1 MKCLHKGAHQTHP
14 CAYSHP
20 PHHEHPFALVRPP
33 APHAFRSAHSA
44 FVCIVRGSIKS
55 TLLHHTE
62 IHHTDTPDAASPTFL
77 VLPTMLLFHLAKH
90 PYRSILAFRYYHFLN
105 GSEDRNMWHE
115 APRRFYE
122 FIHAFKTSAINPFS
136 P

>member
-1 MKCLHKGAHQTHP
+1 
-14 CAYSHP
+14 
-20 PHHEHPFALVRPP
+20 
-33 APHAFRSAHSA
+33 
-44 FVCIVRGSIKS
+44 
-55 TLLHHTE
+55 
-62 IHHTDTPDAASPTFL
+62 
-77 VLPTMLLFHLAKH
+77 MLLFHLAKH

-136 P
+136 PNQKAVPPLDYNYLLGRTIFPDYDTSNMMLRFFR